1 MNRLISVIFIF
12 FLLLLGNNGGL
23 VTYSQV
29 NPENMSESDRLIQI
43 AEAFIQAGNT
53 EKSLDLLRDAV
64 NSASNAD
71 EKWRSSSRLSD
82 VYSSVGRSREAL
94 TCLEAILSQE
104 DVLRDSTILANAY
117 GRIGRIYYDL
127 HDYVKSMKNYD
138 RVKQYLKGAYDRHSR
153 ASLSVNIAR
162 TLIIAGDVVEAGRL
176 LDSAEKICS
185 DDMFDDILADLYD
198 VRASLASVLNEPA
211 MAYEYRTKQL
221 DAVQQMHKK
230 ERNEL
235 ISAKSPWLHYQK
247 TEVNLANEKRIAEL
261 EDELSRTQTQARG
274 FTIVSY
280 VCIAVIFILL
290 IVILYTLVRYRKRS
304 THVKQLTNANF
315 EKGRIMNIIVHDF
328 VHPFNALIG
337 FAELQMQYA
346 KAQDDNELLDYSR
359 TVYNSA
365 QTLFQ
370 MVGNVLAWSQLDSN
384 AKTQRKLINVC
395 SEVENVV
402 SVYRQMTEEKGVHVS
417 AAVDDDIEVYADD
430 NHFNIILRNIISNAL
445 KYTPKGGRIGI
456 SALKHD
462 NKTSIVIDDT
472 GVGMSRNV
480 VARINSNQ
488 PVESTLGTAQETGT
502 GIGVAICAELVRVNN
517 GSIEVNSIEG
527 KGTTVTIILPSKA

>member
-1 MNRLISVIFIF
+1 MNRLVSVIVACSY
-12 FLLLLGNNGGL
+12 LLVSNIGF
-23 VTYSQV
+23 VSYAQI
-29 NPENMSESDRLIQI
+29 NPENMSESARITQI
-43 AEAFIQAGNT
+43 ADAFIQAGNND
-53 EKSLDLLRDAV
+53 KAVDLLNDALKC
-64 NSASNAD
+64 AANA
-71 EKWRSSSRLSD
+71 EEIWMASSRLSD
-82 VYSSVGRSREAL
+82 IYSSTERCSNAL
-94 TCLEAILSQE
+94 AVMEKVVQNKVMAN
-104 DVLRDSTILANAY
+104 DSTVLANAY
-117 GRIGRIYYDL
+117 GRIGRIYYNL

-138 RVKQYLKGAYDRHSR
+138 RVKQYMKGTYDRRSR
-153 ASLSVNIAR
+153 ADLSVNISR
-162 TLIIAGDVVEAGRL
+162 TLIVAGDIVEAGRL
-176 LDSAEKICS
+176 LDEAEKICT
-185 DDMFDDILADLYD
+185 DDRFDDILVDVYD
-198 VRASLASVLNEPA
+198 VKSSLAHTLKDYVK
-211 MAYEYRTKQL
+211 AYEYKVKQL
-221 DAVQQMHKK
+221 ECNSSLREK
-230 ERNEL
+230 ELHEL
-235 ISAKSPWLHYQK
+235 INAKSPWLYYQR
-247 TEVNLANEKRIAEL
+247 TELNIANEKRISEL
-261 EDELSRTQTQARG
+261 EEELSRANTQAKG
-274 FTIVSY
+274 FTVGFYICIV
-280 VCIAVIFILL
+280 IIIIL
-290 IVILYTLVRYRKRS
+290 IVVITCTLVRYRKRS

-384 AKTQRKLINVC
+384 TKTKRKVINVC

-402 SVYRQMTEEKGVHVS
+402 SVFRQMTEEKGVHIS

-456 SALKHD
+456 SALTHD
-462 NKTSIVIDDT
+462 NKTSIVVDDT

-527 KGTTVTIILPSKA
+527 KGTTVTVILPSKA